1 MQRSKGGYPNRKYLS
16 RKRRWSSCRRRRWT
30 SISRAG
36 IASSG
41 RRKSRWSSP
50 RRRRWT
56 SISITG
62 IASSGRRRKM
72 QRITVKNDSFYH
84 LFIYFVNLY

>member
-41 RRKSRWSSP
+41 RR
-50 RRRRWT
+50 
-56 SISITG
+56 
-62 IASSGRRRKM
+62 RKM
-72 QRITVKNDSFYH
+72 QRITVKNDSF
-84 LFIYFVNLY
+84 LSFIYLFG